1 MIGDGVVFNAGE
13 HMDGLLVVT
22 ALPSDADH
30 FRRVTDG
37 KFDVEIVED
46 TLRQPHVQ
54 VQGPRSRE
62 LIASITD
69 ADVAGLRY
77 FRFIPEPI
85 TIGGVPNCILARTGY
100 SGELGYEIYVAA
112 ASTRSGCGRRCSTRA
127 RRWAS
132 SRTASRRSSRC
143 ASSRA

>member
-1 MIGDGVVFNAGE
+1 M
-13 HMDGLLVVT
+13 
-22 ALPSDADH
+22 
-30 FRRVTDG
+30 
-37 KFDVEIVED
+37 
-46 TLRQPHVQ
+46 RQPHLQ

-62 LIASITD
+62 LIASMTD

-100 SGELGYEIYVAA
+100 SGELGYEIYVSR
-112 ASTRSGCGRRCSTRA
+112 STPSGCGRHCSTRA

-132 SRTASRRSSRC
+132 SRTAWPRSSRC
-143 ASSRA
+143 GSRPG